1 VPVRQRVEKVPAAP
15 GGREPPAST
24 KLKVVLL
31 GLGGNRDTDEI
42 TVFFDGCALG
52 KGCAAAG
59 FEFDCVT
66 RPGNHCVEL
75 HGHRKKRTPF
85 HGERKCQ
92 ETQLV
97 FPVHLPEPGAYTAT
111 FRFGRCVRFLLG
123 TVPNVMHLTRSGPAG
138 QITEVARKKLS
149 PFGYIVS
156 LAALCVLFLFTV
168 AGVVGAIVA
177 MSAYNSRPSPGA
189 RYWEDRPMST
199 IDLSFQPPSLSL
211 QTGQETKVRLL
222 LQAKIAPFP
231 RWKVTVQLDVPW
243 DLQTSSTR
251 YEVELGKEQEEIEI
265 PVKAVGQPGRFTIRA
280 WVQGQ
285 QESSP
290 TTLSVEVTEGKK

>member
-1 VPVRQRVEKVPAAP
+1 
-15 GGREPPAST
+15 
-24 KLKVVLL
+24 
-31 GLGGNRDTDEI
+31 
-42 TVFFDGCALG
+42 
-52 KGCAAAG
+52 
-59 FEFDCVT
+59 
-66 RPGNHCVEL
+66 
-75 HGHRKKRTPF
+75 
-85 HGERKCQ
+85 
-92 ETQLV
+92 
-97 FPVHLPEPGAYTAT
+97 
-111 FRFGRCVRFLLG
+111 
-123 TVPNVMHLTRSGPAG
+123 
-138 QITEVARKKLS
+138 
-149 PFGYIVS
+149 
-156 LAALCVLFLFTV
+156 
-168 AGVVGAIVA
+168 
-177 MSAYNSRPSPGA
+177 
-189 RYWEDRPMST
+189 MST